1 MTKLGNIDKMKAY
14 WEKLLIQVQTN
25 TIPSSINKQ
34 NQEYF
39 QSMDTN
45 SLAELYFKNSSELFT
60 IFKKL
65 SKFTDTF
72 KFTIR
77 KDFII
82 INCITQSRI
91 LLTYLKLSNFSFK
104 FYKGGELY
112 IGGKQL
118 TNEINQDSL
127 KNFTVKLI
135 FTKNSLKF
143 SSLNQNILIH
153 AKISDDYLNEIL
165 VEGFYNLNYTN
176 KVKLH
181 RSQLEK
187 IVLDQEQNSDIFK
200 LGIFNGS
207 ISFIR
212 HKNHKY
218 LGFSLRD
225 IKGALKLISRDCKY
239 LELFVDEEKP
249 LKIQVDLKLLGNSTI
264 IFYFSQHI

>member
-1 MTKLGNIDKMKAY
+1 MTKNGNIDRMKAY
-14 WEKLLIQVQTN
+14 WEKLLLQIQTN

-39 QSMDTN
+39 QSIDTN

-72 KFTIR
+72 KFNIR

-91 LLTYLKLSNFSFK
+91 LLTYLKLSNTSFK
-104 FYKGGELY
+104 FYKGGVLY
-112 IGGKQL
+112 IDGKQL
-118 TNEINQDSL
+118 TNEINQNSL

-181 RSQLEK
+181 KNQLEK
-187 IVLDQEQNSDIFK
+187 IVLDQEQHSDIFK

-207 ISFIR
+207 ISFIT
-212 HKNHKY
+212 HLNHKY

-225 IKGALKLISRDCKY
+225 IKGALKLISRNCKY
-239 LELFVDEEKP
+239 LELSVDEEKP
-249 LKIQVDLKLLGNSTI
+249 LKIQADLKLLGNSTI
-264 IFYFSQHI
+264 FFYFSQHI